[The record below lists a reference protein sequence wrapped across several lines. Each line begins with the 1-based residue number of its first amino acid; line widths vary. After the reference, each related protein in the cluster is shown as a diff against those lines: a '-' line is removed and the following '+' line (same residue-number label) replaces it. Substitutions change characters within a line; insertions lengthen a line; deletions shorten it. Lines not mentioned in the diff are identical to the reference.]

1 MARTLFSNEE
11 EQKDLQN
18 LEGGNKKLTDEE
30 IVELGRTV
38 TNLVADLK
46 EQKSYVFYGFI
57 VLVFTVLFAI
67 CGLTFTVGSILHDS
81 WTNKNASYDELQ
93 SRIDSLKEVEKQPP
107 IITNPP
113 PK

>member
-18 LEGGNKKLTDEE
+18 LEGGSKKLTDEE

-38 TNLVADLK
+38 KNLVADLK

-67 CGLTFTVGSILHDS
+67 CGLAFTVGSILHDS
-81 WTNKNASYDELQ
+81 WNEKNTGYNELEAQ
-93 SRIDSLKEVEKQPP
+93 IQELNDKLEEPP
-107 IITNPP
+107 IITNPQE
-113 PK
+113 